1 MKTENFNQIP
11 TVFDGQTKIQSQDLD
26 SLMAQMLQQTKAVL
40 NNSSKLNQNLKK
52 YEIENKVN
60 IYDLTNDDENEE
72 NLPQDGQVNKRVQNI
87 GEQLKKLM
95 SSSGIS
101 QTKLQVTKSNAMASM
116 DTMGSTFNSLS
127 AIAAT
132 SSPPPAAPRL
142 VALKTK

>member
-1 MKTENFNQIP
+1 
-11 TVFDGQTKIQSQDLD
+11 
-26 SLMAQMLQQTKAVL
+26 MLQQTKVVL
-40 NNSSKLNQNLKK
+40 NNSSKLNSDLKK

-60 IYDLTNDDENEE
+60 IYDLTNIDENDE

-87 GEQLKKLM
+87 GEKLKKL
-95 SSSGIS
+95 S

-127 AIAAT
+127 LIATT

>member
-1 MKTENFNQIP
+1 
-11 TVFDGQTKIQSQDLD
+11 
-26 SLMAQMLQQTKAVL
+26 MLQQTKVVL
-40 NNSSKLNQNLKK
+40 NNSSKLNSDLKK

-60 IYDLTNDDENEE
+60 IYDLANIDENDE

-87 GEQLKKLM
+87 GEKLKKLM
-95 SSSGIS
+95 SSSGVS

-127 AIAAT
+127 LIATT

>member
-1 MKTENFNQIP
+1 
-11 TVFDGQTKIQSQDLD
+11 
-26 SLMAQMLQQTKAVL
+26 MLQQTKVVL
-40 NNSSKLNQNLKK
+40 NNSSKLNSDLKK
-52 YEIENKVN
+52 YVIENKVN
-60 IYDLTNDDENEE
+60 IYDLTNIDENDE

-95 SSSGIS
+95 SSSGVS
-101 QTKLQVTKSNAMASM
+101 QTKLQVTKSNVMASM

-127 AIAAT
+127 LIATT

>member
-1 MKTENFNQIP
+1 
-11 TVFDGQTKIQSQDLD
+11 
-26 SLMAQMLQQTKAVL
+26 MAQMLQQTKAVL

-60 IYDLTNDDENEE
+60 IYDLTNDEENED
-72 NLPQDGQVNKRVQNI
+72 NLPHDGQVNKRVQNI

-127 AIAAT
+127 VIATT